1 MIDLSEINATDLF
14 DEVLSVD
21 RKTHFFK
28 DLRKNYSNKVK
39 TAIIASG
46 IKQVEITDCLILK

>member
-1 MIDLSEINATDLF
+1 MKYTIDLTEINAFDLF

-21 RKTHFFK
+21 RKTNLFK
-28 DLRKNYSNKVK
+28 DLRKSYSNKVK

-46 IKQVEITDCLILK
+46 IKKWK